1 MEPVE
6 LYSSIAIP
14 HDELVAFLLQNSV
27 ERLGQSPHLDYRLGR
42 GEAYVLFELDSDEE
56 HYPDPEFD
64 ALLESK
70 LGGPPQTSFLIYISR
85 NEGSEQLAMDFVTLF
100 AQLWPCVLDN
110 LSGRARQ
117 VFTPQE
123 VQVLRQEGRG
133 LYEEANKIPL
143 PVDEYEGEAFI
154 PPRREGEE
162 EGFGDE
168 GGENKGFEGE
178 GDEEEEIEDE
188 P

>member
-14 HDELVAFLLQNSV
+14 HDELEAFLFQNGV
-27 ERLGQSPHLDYRLGR
+27 VRLGYSPYLDYRLGR
-42 GEAYVLFELDSDEE
+42 GEAYVLFELEEDE

-70 LGGPPQTSFLIYISR
+70 LGGPPQTNVVIYISE
-85 NEGSEQLAMDFVTLF
+85 NEGSAQLAMDFVLLF
-100 AQLWPCVLDN
+100 AQRWPCALDN

-123 VQVLRQEGRG
+123 VQVLQEEGRG
-133 LYEEANKIPL
+133 LYEEAKKIPR
-143 PVDEYEGEAFI
+143 PVDEYAGEAFI

-162 EGFGDE
+162 EGDE
-168 GGENKGFEGE
+168 SFED
-178 GDEEEEIEDE
+178 DEEDEEDE